1 MASVIYRSPLLY
13 HFVMRALHG
22 RHFRDRYLAVS
33 AEVPDGAEVVELCAG
48 DAWLYR
54 HYLKPKNVKY
64 LGLDNSPQFVQAAK
78 AEGLD
83 IRIHD
88 AFKDPVPTADV
99 IIMQASLHLFHEDV
113 KSVVGR
119 MLDAARQ
126 KVIIAEPIR
135 NMSDSPNPL
144 AAWIGR
150 KMTTPHGSG
159 ANHTHRYNPETFKA
173 LMTSFPECERVFFE
187 KGERE
192 MVAVLKGRG
201 VGR

>member
-22 RHFRDRYLAVS
+22 RHFQDRYLAVS
-33 AEVPDGAEVVELCAG
+33 AEVPEGADVVELCAG
-48 DAWLYR
+48 DAWLYK
-54 HYLKPKNVKY
+54 HYLRPKGVKY
-64 LGLDNSPQFVQAAK
+64 LGLDNSPQFVRAAK
-78 AEGLD
+78 EEGLD

-88 AFKDPVPTADV
+88 AFRDPIPEASVV
-99 IIMQASLHLFHEDV
+99 IMQASLHLFHANVETV
-113 KSVVGR
+113 ISR
-119 MLDAARQ
+119 MLDAAKQ

-159 ANHTHRYNPETFKA
+159 PNHTHRYNPETFRS
-173 LMTSFPECERVFFE
+173 LMNRFPECERVFFE

-201 VGR
+201 ARA